1 VDDRLKLW
9 TTVGSAGT
17 VDVADQE
24 KVIFYNSVVQLGTG
38 YSGGRVGNAPGSL
51 GSEAGV
57 AARIVKPFLVSA
69 VVRYNVTAVD
79 GVFQTAPDQLTL
91 RLRYRD
97 GQGWL
102 VARLIQLNL
111 ELGIENV
118 IGLFDT
124 RGVNH
129 LGDPLGGN
137 NNFVVDYVTPN
148 NLGGTADFTTDVY
161 YIELT
166 LSAMESVSSIPLQ
179 YPPAVSAIQVYRFE
193 PGD

>member
-1 VDDRLKLW
+1 MDDRLKLW

-79 GVFQTAPDQLTL
+79 GVFPGEGANLAL

-102 VARLIQLNL
+102 VARFIQLNL
-111 ELGIENV
+111 ALGSENV

-137 NNFVVDYVTPN
+137 NNFVVDYVNP
-148 NLGGTADFTTDVY
+148 GGLFDLDFTTDVY

-166 LSAMESVSSIPLQ
+166 LSAMESVSTIPLQ
-179 YPPAVSAIQVYRFE
+179 YPPAVSAIQLYPSFLFE
-193 PGD
+193 